1 MRKRGFIIVFAMMLC
16 AVLALSAC
24 GSEKSS
30 QNNSSS
36 NSSGSQSSNSS
47 SSSSSSQGGD
57 EKVTIKV
64 LNITQ
69 YADTPEYK
77 AFVERFE
84 GKYPNIKVETTS
96 VPHEQYINKR
106 NIMLASGEK
115 VDLIWGN
122 GIYQFDALNKG
133 FLMPIEDIAKEIG
146 VDMTTDFGSSYT
158 PVEDGH
164 YYHFPIQQNNWML
177 YYNKKMFDNAGLDYP
192 DPYVPLTWDEVADL
206 AEKLT
211 QTVDGKK
218 EYGYFYN
225 HWGMYY
231 YGYGS
236 QLTNGKFYTDD
247 LLANIDAPEFKQ
259 SMEWLYDV
267 MNTRGAAMPI
277 SQYISNNT
285 DFLSYWNGGY
295 GMVVGAQWYTQL
307 AATKKDEFPR
317 DWKFGIA
324 PMPVPKGMEGQHMNW
339 SSIDSLA
346 VPKNSAHP
354 KEALLFA
361 QEYVSDYT
369 LSTGALPMYNKVD
382 AASYYQQIADELKDD
397 DITLEQIEFLFGGDQ
412 DLINVAEK
420 PVLAAPQEY
429 ESIFLDQIVT
439 YYTGQHSL
447 DDVLDT
453 IKEKID
459 NAIKEQKDE

>member
-1 MRKRGFIIVFAMMLC
+1 MKKRGFIWIVMLMLT
-16 AVLALSAC
+16 ASIVLSAC
-24 GSEKSS
+24 GGGGGNKG
-30 QNNSSS
+30 N
-36 NSSGSQSSNSS
+36 
-47 SSSSSSQGGD
+47 SQGGANQSESPAANNGASED
-57 EKVTIKV
+57 QVTIKF
-64 LNITQ
+64 LNISQ
-69 YADTPEYK
+69 YVDTPEYK

-84 GKYPNIKVETTS
+84 SEYPHIKVETIS

-122 GIYQFDALNKG
+122 GIYQNDALNKG
-133 FLMPIEDIAKEIG
+133 FLMPIEEHAQAVG
-146 VDMTTDFGSSYT
+146 VNMSEDFGSSFL
-158 PVEDGH
+158 PVDDGH
-164 YYHFPIQQNNWML
+164 YYFFPIQQNNWML
-177 YYNKKMFDNAGLDYP
+177 YYNKQVFDDANVPYP
-192 DPYVPLTWDEVADL
+192 DPYVPMTWDEVADV

-218 EYGYFYN
+218 VYGYFYN

-236 QLTNGKFYTDD
+236 QMNNGKFYTDD
-247 LLANIDAPEFKQ
+247 LKANIDAPEFKQ

-267 MNTRGAAMPI
+267 MVTREAAMPI
-277 SQYISNNT
+277 AEYISNNT

-295 GMVVGAQWYTQL
+295 GMAVGAQWYTQL

-324 PMPVPKGMEGQHMNW
+324 PMPVPEGMTDKHMNW

-346 VPKNSAHP
+346 VPKNASYP
-354 KEALLFA
+354 EEALLFA
-361 QEYVSDYT
+361 KHYVSDYT

-382 AASYYQQIADELKDD
+382 ASAYYAEIAEQLKDD
-397 DITLEQIEFLFGGDQ
+397 DITLEQIEYLFGGDP
-412 DLINVAEK
+412 DVINIPEK

-429 ESIFLDQIVT
+429 ESIFLDQIVV
-439 YYTGQHSL
+439 YYTGQDNL
-447 DDVLDT
+447 DNTLAT

-459 NAIKEQKDE
+459 TAIIEQQDN

>member
-1 MRKRGFIIVFAMMLC
+1 MKKRRGIYTLLAMILC
-16 AVLALSAC
+16 LSMVLAAC
-24 GSEKSS
+24 GGKGESS
-30 QNNSSS
+30 GGSGAQNGNNSA
-36 NSSGSQSSNSS
+36 SGN
-47 SSSSSSQGGD
+47 GD
-57 EKVTIKV
+57 GSANQVTIEV
-64 LNITQ
+64 LNISQ

-84 GKYPNIKVETTS
+84 AKYPNIKVETIS

-122 GIYQFDALNKG
+122 GIYQYDAINKG
-133 FLMPIEDIAKEIG
+133 FLMPIEEIAQEIG
-146 VDMTTDFGSSYT
+146 VDMTVDFGSSFK
-158 PVEDGH
+158 PEDDGH
-164 YYHFPIQQNNWML
+164 YYYFPIQQNNWML
-177 YYNKKMFDNAGLDYP
+177 YYNKKVFDDSRVPYP
-192 DPYVPLTWDEVADL
+192 DPYEPLTWDEVADI

-218 EYGYFYN
+218 VYGYFYN

-236 QLTNGKFYTDD
+236 QLTDGKFYTDD
-247 LLANIDAPEFKQ
+247 LLSNIDAPEFKR

-267 MNTRGAAMPI
+267 MNNRGAAMPI

-307 AATKKDEFPR
+307 AATKKEEFPR

-324 PMPVPKGMEGQHMNW
+324 PMPVPEELKGKHMNW

-346 VPKNSAHP
+346 VPKNSAHA

-361 QEYVSDYT
+361 KEYVSDYT
-369 LSTGALPMYNKVD
+369 LSTGALPMYNKID
-382 AASYYQQIADELKDD
+382 AAKYYEDIAEQLKDD
-397 DITLEQIEFLFGGDQ
+397 DITLDQIVYLFGGDP
-412 DLINVAEK
+412 DVINVAEK

-429 ESIFLDQIVT
+429 ESIFLDQVVI
-439 YYTGQHSL
+439 YYTGENNL
-447 DDVLDT
+447 DDTLST
-453 IKEKID
+453 IKQKVD
-459 NAIKEQKDE
+459 KAIQEQKDQ